1 MNTFLTFWLYGSALV
16 LVAYWSVV
24 FSQLRRGVIPARDL
38 FKCVG
43 ISLLAVLVWPYLLV
57 RWVWMLLRGDLTRDV
72 ILEPLNNAAAAGA
85 RNPQDEPRSP
95 DP

>member
-1 MNTFLTFWLYGSALV
+1 MNTFLAFWLYGSALV

-38 FKCVG
+38 VKGVG

-57 RWVWMLLRGDLTRDV
+57 RWIWMLLRGDLTREV
-72 ILEPLNNAAAAGA
+72 ILEPLNNEATLESG
-85 RNPQDEPRSP
+85 NPEDEP
-95 DP
+95 

>member
-24 FSQLRRGVIPARDL
+24 FGQLRRGVIAARDL

-57 RWVWMLLRGDLTRDV
+57 RWIWMLLRGDLTQDV
-72 ILEPLNNAAAAGA
+72 ILEPLNNSTTTQA
-85 RNPQDEPRSP
+85 RSPQDDES
-95 DP
+95 